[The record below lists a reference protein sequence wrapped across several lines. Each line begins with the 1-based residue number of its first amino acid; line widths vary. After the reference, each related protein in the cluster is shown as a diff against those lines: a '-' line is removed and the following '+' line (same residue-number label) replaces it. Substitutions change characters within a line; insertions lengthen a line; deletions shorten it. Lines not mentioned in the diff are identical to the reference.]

1 MNGIKNFQT
10 TEYGVEIMKREIL
23 LQYFDKYAD
32 EVEQKINYGIE
43 KYRKG
48 NFTILSNGEKIKQIR
63 LTQKTHDF
71 QFGCNAFMLESF
83 ESREKEQLYKEK
95 FAKVFNLAVVP
106 FYWSDLEPEEGK
118 LRFHKD
124 SENIYRR
131 PAPDIVLDFC
141 NDYGIEPKGHC
152 LLWNNFLPDWLYK
165 YSEEDKKRL
174 IEKHFKEIAEEYS
187 DKIPSFDVINE
198 SATNY
203 WFGTQKL
210 FEGYDEFALDMG
222 AKYFKNNEKIV
233 NETNEAVWQSFY
245 TGKYNPFNAQL
256 KSFVEK
262 GKQFDNIGIQYH
274 MFATDQTFNNPY
286 YIQGFLNP
294 KVHFDILERL
304 NDYGKPMN
312 ISEITIPSMFESNPE
327 NEAIQA
333 ELLEKLYSLWFSI
346 ENMKGIV
353 WWNLVDGYAAYCKPN
368 TNEGENRYGG
378 GLLHYDMS
386 EKPAYSVLDKLVNQ
400 KWKTNV
406 TLSDGKSTFRGFYG
420 KYTAEITYE
429 NGKTKTCEF
438 HFNKDSTTA
447 VIP

>member
-1 MNGIKNFQT
+1 
-10 TEYGVEIMKREIL
+10 MKREVL
-23 LQYFDKYAD
+23 LQYFDKFAD
-32 EVEQKINYGIE
+32 EVEQKTKEGIE

-48 NFTILSNGEKIKQIR
+48 DFTISSNGAKIQQIK
-63 LTQKTHDF
+63 LTQKSHDF

-83 ESREKEQLYKEK
+83 ETPEKEQVYKEK
-95 FAKVFNLAVVP
+95 FAKIFNLAVVP

-131 PAPDIVLDFC
+131 PAPDIVLEFC
-141 NDYGIEPKGHC
+141 KEYGMEPKGHC
-152 LLWNNFLPDWLYK
+152 LLWNSHLPEWLGK
-165 YSEEDKKRL
+165 YSVEGKKRL
-174 IEKHFKEIAEEYS
+174 VEKRFQEIAEEYS

-198 SATNY
+198 SASNY
-203 WFGTQKL
+203 WFGAERL

-233 NETNEAVWQSFY
+233 NETNLAIWQSFQ
-245 TGKYNPFNAQL
+245 TGKYDPFNTQL

-274 MFATDQTFNNPY
+274 MFATEETFDNRR
-286 YIQGFLNP
+286 YIQQYLNP
-294 KVHFDILERL
+294 QVHFAILERL
-304 NDYGKPMN
+304 NSYGKPMN

-346 ENMKGIV
+346 EHMKGIV
-353 WWNLVDGYAAYCKPN
+353 WWNLVDGYAAYCPRN
-368 TNEGENRYGG
+368 TNSGENRYGG

-386 EKPAYSVLDKLVNQ
+386 EKPAYRILDKLVNQ
-400 KWKTNV
+400 KWKTSV
-406 TLSDGKSTFRGFYG
+406 TLSAGQNTFRGFYG
-420 KYTAEITYE
+420 KYTAEIRYE
-429 NGKTKTCEF
+429 NGENKTCEL
-438 HFNKDSTTA
+438 HFSKDNTKT
-447 VIP
+447 VLP